1 MLISNE
7 QSRVN
12 VFFSQIRSFL
22 LLSLVT
28 TYHWGQAPLIGFSFL
43 KEAPFDFIAIRRLF
57 YFSIVSFGKISSI
70 FFGGY
75 ESFYYICP
83 HNRILILIHI
93 LSTTLYYNLKLVIS

>member
-1 MLISNE
+1 MLISGE

-43 KEAPFDFIAIRRLF
+43 NIVCPFMAIWCLF

-70 FFGGY
+70 FFGSS
-75 ESFYYICP
+75 ESISYICTLKGISISII
-83 HNRILILIHI
+83 ILIMMCFI
-93 LSTTLYYNLKLVIS
+93 NLKLVTS